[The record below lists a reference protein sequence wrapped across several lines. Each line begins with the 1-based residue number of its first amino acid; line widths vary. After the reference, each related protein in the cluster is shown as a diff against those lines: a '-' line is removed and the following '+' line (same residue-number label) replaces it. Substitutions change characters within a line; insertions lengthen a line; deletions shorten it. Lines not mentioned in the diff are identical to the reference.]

1 MSSKKDK
8 IQLFSFLIE
17 EIDKKIVSGTIE
29 NDYASILEDGRAVGI
44 SSYTTNLLVKTAVRN
59 SDKFLELE
67 TPILPES
74 CIYTH
79 LSKKETSKISELE
92 KELSELRKSPIIK
105 KQKGRTFFIVT
116 TVILLFLLVLLNT
129 KSSNSGKNP
138 NVAIIK
144 KDTMAIMEL
153 DSTQFEKNNNEIT
166 SLQQEIVVLNQRI
179 EELTSFSDS
188 NADSLNVELNHK
200 VVVTEKDTMAIMEL
214 DSTQYENN
222 KITSLQN
229 EIVVLKQRIEEL
241 TSFSNSKSNEND
253 SLKALIHSKTE
264 EINRLKSEL
273 KKIKNENTELNKK
286 IKEYMDL
293 YLFN

>member
-116 TVILLFLLVLLNT
+116 TVILLFLFVLFNAKGLNIR
-129 KSSNSGKNP
+129 KNR
-138 NVAIIK
+138 NVDIIIQ
-144 KDTMAIMEL
+144 KDTMVIIEL
-153 DSTQFEKNNNEIT
+153 DSTQLEKKDNEVA
-166 SLQQEIVVLNQRI
+166 SLQKERIELNQRLK
-179 EELTSFSDS
+179 EVTS
-188 NADSLNVELNHK
+188 SLDHK
-200 VVVTEKDTMAIMEL
+200 
-214 DSTQYENN
+214 SH
-222 KITSLQN
+222 
-229 EIVVLKQRIEEL
+229 
-241 TSFSNSKSNEND
+241 END
-253 SLKALIHSKTE
+253 SLMALITSE
-264 EINRLKSEL
+264 NDEINRLKSEL
-273 KKIKNENTELNKK
+273 STIKEDNKKLKEKNKELNKTIDK
-286 IKEYMDL
+286 YRNK
-293 YLFN
+293 YLNN